1 MTDLTPAVNDLLRA
15 RGSSLLSGETSS
27 PSGAQVDEFLKE
39 AHRINVHISSLLA
52 YLKSIRTVY
61 LSTVPARPSGHT
73 QNTDFN
79 LLNPSSS
86 SISTHLT
93 DPERDS
99 IDSST
104 ASLLQDLSRSIGNL
118 ASAESLRAQTQASVL
133 RKKFGHGKLNERLW
147 QWAGGGGA
155 VDVPR
160 SSEQEEVEDTEKNLV
175 GMRESV
181 LWFLRRG
188 LEGAAE
194 VQREMVE
201 KRIER
206 VIEKEK
212 SVLYKSK
219 AGQMPIHTQVEGSS
233 GGISGG
239 SGRYDGGDEDV
250 LRGRDVSLDEKEAAA
265 IESQLSPEQLQ
276 LFAQENDGMLKY
288 YEDTLGKVQ
297 NAEKSLLEIS
307 SLQQT
312 LVAHLATQED
322 YINQLVRDAES
333 THANVGRGNKELK
346 RASERRSEA
355 QMVFWATVVLCVWLI
370 LWDAIF

>member
-1 MTDLTPAVNDLLRA
+1 M
-15 RGSSLLSGETSS
+15 
-27 PSGAQVDEFLKE
+27 
-39 AHRINVHISSLLA
+39 
-52 YLKSIRTVY
+52 
-61 LSTVPARPSGHT
+61 
-73 QNTDFN
+73 
-79 LLNPSSS
+79 
-86 SISTHLT
+86 
-93 DPERDS
+93 
-99 IDSST
+99 
-104 ASLLQDLSRSIGNL
+104 
-118 ASAESLRAQTQASVL
+118 L

-297 NAEKSLLEIS
+297 YVQRHPSVYILPPANMNQEMRRNRCWRYLLCS
-307 SLQQT
+307 
-312 LVAHLATQED
+312 
-322 YINQLVRDAES
+322 
-333 THANVGRGNKELK
+333 
-346 RASERRSEA
+346 RR
-355 QMVFWATVVLCVWLI
+355 WWLT
-370 LWDAIF
+370 

>member
-1 MTDLTPAVNDLLRA
+1 MTDLTPAVNDLLRS
-15 RGSSLLSGETSS
+15 RGSSMLSGEAIK
-27 PSGAQVDEFLKE
+27 PSDLQVDEFLKE
-39 AHRINVHISSLLA
+39 AHRINFHISSLLA
-52 YLKSIRTVY
+52 YLKSIRTAY
-61 LSTVPARPSGHT
+61 LSTAPARATFGHHA
-73 QNTDFN
+73 DFNPN
-79 LLNPSSS
+79 LLNPG

-93 DPERDS
+93 DPERDA
-99 IDSST
+99 IDAST

-118 ASAESLRAQTQASVL
+118 ASAESLRCQTQASVL
-133 RKKFGHGKLNERLW
+133 RKKYGHGRLNERLW

-155 VDVPR
+155 VEVPR
-160 SSEQEEVEDTEKNLV
+160 TPEQEEAEDMEKNV
-175 GMRESV
+175 AGIRESV

-188 LEGAAE
+188 LEAAAA

-206 VIEKEK
+206 AREKEK
-212 SVLYKSK
+212 SVLYKAK
-219 AGQMPIHTQVEGSS
+219 AGQVAVDGAGS
-233 GGISGG
+233 GGM
-239 SGRYDGGDEDV
+239 YDGGNGQGGDT
-250 LRGRDVSLDEKEAAA
+250 LRGRDVSIDEKEAAA

-322 YINQLVRDAES
+322 YINQLVRDADT

-355 QMVFWATVVLCVWLI
+355 QMVFWATVVLCAWLI